1 MGYSPCD
8 KDDISAITFMSSV
21 SDIVYIPNK
30 FI

>member
-8 KDDISAITFMSSV
+8 KDDISVITFVSSL